1 MSDSAMVDEGF
12 VGDGDDDVIESLEVS
27 KLISEVEKAGFD
39 ARLSELQVARH
50 EIELLEAKINLDYQL
65 GGEYS
70 FSRAVN
76 QRSAKH
82 LARTMRIWHRHLPN
96 GAWAIN
102 LNSVGGE
109 IQHGAALF
117 DEIYSHSLRGGGT
130 HHVTIKVRG
139 LAASM
144 AGILLQAADDRVIG
158 RSSQIMVHE
167 SQGGVIGGHSEITQE
182 ADWHR
187 RWRDYM
193 LEVFLS
199 RSDVLTRAQLL
210 KRIANGRQW
219 YLSADEALAVGFVDR
234 IG

>member
-1 MSDSAMVDEGF
+1 MSEALLDDE
-12 VGDGDDDVIESLEVS
+12 DTEEDVYESIEVS
-27 KLISEVEKAGFD
+27 KLLAEAEKAAHE
-39 ARLSELQVARH
+39 ARLSEIQVERH

-70 FSRAVN
+70 FTRAVN
-76 QRSAKH
+76 HRSVKH
-82 LARTMRIWHRHLPN
+82 LVRTMRVWHRHRPE
-96 GAWAIN
+96 GEWVIN
-102 LNSVGGE
+102 LNSVGGD
-109 IQHGAALF
+109 IQHGSALF
-117 DEIYSHSLRGGGT
+117 DEIYAHSLRGGGA

-144 AGILLQAADDRVIG
+144 AGILLQAADHRVIG

-167 SQGGVIGGHSEITQE
+167 SQGGVIGGHSDITQE

-199 RSDVLTRAQLL
+199 RSDKISRAQFL
-210 KRIANGRQW
+210 KKIANGRQW
-219 YLSADEALAVGFVDR
+219 YLSAEEALAVGFVDR